1 MKGTIQVFYDAGTK
15 NRNSKSGINLTRDE
29 QLKNFKLGKFLA
41 ILCVFIDVIL
51 SYYKRFKKSAIT
63 FTT

>member
-41 ILCVFIDVIL
+41 ILCVLIL
-51 SYYKRFKKSAIT
+51 CNIILL
-63 FTT
+63 